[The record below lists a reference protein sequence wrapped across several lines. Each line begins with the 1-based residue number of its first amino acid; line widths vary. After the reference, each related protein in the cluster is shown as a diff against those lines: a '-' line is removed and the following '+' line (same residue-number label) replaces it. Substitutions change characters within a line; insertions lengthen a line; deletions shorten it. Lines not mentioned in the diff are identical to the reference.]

1 MMIGGTVATHANDV
15 QPYCRPI
22 AVQKRQD
29 LRMLNTNDGKKKRT
43 ENHQRLHE
51 EKRHQQPIDDGVP
64 QTLHGGK

>member
-29 LRMLNTNDGKKKRT
+29 LRMLNTNDGKKKT
-43 ENHQRLHE
+43 N
-51 EKRHQQPIDDGVP
+51 
-64 QTLHGGK
+64 